1 MMNDDIRA
9 LALLGASTEG
19 ALLRRTYHKHIAE
32 LHVQLETQRDSTR
45 AGELRGKVMAYRE
58 MLRDI
63 DPQQDPQ

>member
-1 MMNDDIRA
+1 MNDDSRA

-19 ALLRRTYHKHIAE
+19 ALLRRTYNKHIAD

-45 AGELRGKVMAYRE
+45 AAELRGRVMAYRE

-63 DPQQDPQ
+63 DPQKAPD